1 MKIKKIVI
9 CGLFCAVMC
18 LLAPLNIQIGMI
30 PITLAT
36 FAIYVIGAATPPSY
50 ALASVICYITLGAVG
65 LPVFSGFEGGLQ
77 KLFGITGGYIIG
89 YVPCVLIISFLIS
102 KVKSKLIFPLSM
114 ALGTVV
120 MYVLATVR
128 YALEAKCSVF
138 AATVVCVLPFLVG
151 DAIKITLASI
161 TAPKI
166 KALLEQNR

>member
-36 FAIYVIGAATPPSY
+36 FAIYVIGAAAPPSY

-77 KLFGITGGYIIG
+77 KLFGITGG
-89 YVPCVLIISFLIS
+89 
-102 KVKSKLIFPLSM
+102 
-114 ALGTVV
+114 
-120 MYVLATVR
+120 
-128 YALEAKCSVF
+128 
-138 AATVVCVLPFLVG
+138 
-151 DAIKITLASI
+151 
-161 TAPKI
+161 
-166 KALLEQNR
+166 